1 MPRTNSPAASPEE
14 AQRGDAIVLS
24 DSSVEAE
31 DVAVILRL
39 RGFTLFD
46 VPLSLL
52 ESRVLSEEPRVVVV
66 DIDQAGAVDKIKRLR
81 ETFAGKRAEIFCLG
95 DPLRAAELQDLSLSS
110 NVFER
115 PLDVQR
121 LVDRI
126 TQVAMP
132 PGGDFSSRGTTPPPM
147 LLPRPS
153 SPPAA
158 DSIPPISDF
167 PRAEDPLELGLEEA
181 AEGGMPAGF
190 ASSSIRL
197 SPELAAAMAAAEE
210 RVRSQLLEQGSLPAA
225 ADDGD
230 CLLPPDLLLQLDEP
244 LDAADELEG
253 TGGIGNML
261 PSFGAPSGTGS
272 RVALTPLP
280 RGTGV
285 TPSPNEATRYPS
297 EPGPRPSLDY
307 SAEVAGSSSATP
319 GTRSGTPA
327 LGVRVAD
334 LLGIRVDE
342 VRRGAPVRPATEV
355 APHAVSGAKLIVPPT
370 PLGVSALSNLAVPQ
384 VAPTFQQVAPTIS
397 PPVRFQEQRAFGSGR
412 SVSGFHGVMPSDP
425 EELAPIVRPE
435 DLLRSEELVRPMSPV
450 EPPKASEQARVVE
463 GISPAAHSVRGDTG
477 SANQA
482 AVFGPTEGLR
492 PLAQAIVSRQTGA
505 VSLTTDQGVR
515 TVLFSDG
522 DIVTASSDVADE
534 SLVAFLATRGELS
547 REAADRL
554 AGRLPPSGRHA
565 GAALIAQSHLAQND
579 LWPVLR
585 AHAEWLIGRAL
596 VSGPGSVLIE
606 LEVPARLRSEPSVFG
621 GATGAEVFVEAA
633 RRVLSPDRCVALIG
647 GSRARFDRGKQHGIL
662 SECALP
668 EDEEAL
674 VRGASGRLLEELLS
688 ESPHV
693 ASVLFA
699 LIELGVLVAIA
710 PINSLKVEGE
720 AAFDPFDDEAIR
732 AKVRAKLTLVR
743 EGDYFALLGIQR
755 EATSYEVKRAY
766 LDLRRSFEPSRLLTP
781 QTRDLYTDVTLIVEV
796 IEEAFEVLRDA
807 PRRTRYRRA
816 IEAGPPE

>member
-1 MPRTNSPAASPEE
+1 LVHSRIRVPRTNPPAASPDE

-95 DPLRAAELQDLSLSS
+95 DPLRAAELQDVSLSS

-126 TQVAMP
+126 SHVAGP
-132 PGGDFSSRGTTPPPM
+132 AGGDFSSRGTTPPPM
-147 LLPRPS
+147 LLQRAS

-167 PRAEDPLELGLEEA
+167 PRAEDPLEVGL
-181 AEGGMPAGF
+181 AESADGGISAGL

-210 RVRSQLLEQGSLPAA
+210 RVRSQLLEQGSLPVA

-253 TGGIGNML
+253 TGGIGNAL
-261 PSFGAPSGTGS
+261 PSLGAPSGTGS
-272 RVALTPLP
+272 LVALTPLP

-285 TPSPNEATRYPS
+285 TPAPNEATRYPS

-307 SAEVAGSSSATP
+307 SAEIAGLSTANP
-319 GTRSGTPA
+319 ATRSGTPA

-342 VRRGAPVRPATEV
+342 VRRGAPIRPHTEV

-370 PLGVSALSNLAVPQ
+370 PLGVSALTNLAVPQ
-384 VAPTFQQVAPTIS
+384 VVPAFPQVAPTIS
-397 PPVRFQEQRAFGSGR
+397 PPVRFQEQRSFGSGR
-412 SVSGFHGVMPSDP
+412 SVSGFHGVMPSES
-425 EELAPIVRPE
+425 EEPAQIVRPE
-435 DLLRSEELVRPMSPV
+435 EFLRPLSPV
-450 EPPKASEQARVVE
+450 EAPRASEQVRPQE
-463 GISPAAHSVRGDTG
+463 GISPAAHSVRADV
-477 SANQA
+477 SQA
-482 AVFGPTEGLR
+482 AVFGPHEGLR

-522 DIVTASSDVADE
+522 DIVTASSDVAEE
-534 SLVAFLATRGELS
+534 SLVAFLAMRGELS
-547 REAADRL
+547 REAAERL

-596 VSGPGSVLIE
+596 VSGPGSVLVE
-606 LEVPARLRSEPSVFG
+606 PEVPTRLRSEPSVFG

-633 RRVLSPDRCVALIG
+633 RRVLSPERCIALMG
-647 GSRARFDRGKQHGIL
+647 GARARFDRGKQHGIL

-688 ESPHV
+688 ESPQA

-710 PINSLKVEGE
+710 PASSLKVAGV
-720 AAFDPFDDEAIR
+720 APFDPLDDEAIR

-766 LDLRRSFEPSRLLTP
+766 LDLRRTFEPSRLLTP

-796 IEEAFEVLRDA
+796 VEEAFEVLRDA
-807 PRRTRYRRA
+807 PRRARYRRA